1 MPVSYLVDLDAVPP
15 VDVWGET
22 VRARSVNGERL
33 TLALVELAPDSVV
46 PEHRH
51 ENEQMGIVVSGSVT
65 FTVDGETRTLSPGGT
80 WRIPSNRPHDVV
92 TGPEGALVVDV
103 FAPAREDWDAMPHI
117 APRPVDWPGR

>member
-1 MPVSYLVDLDAVPP
+1 MSHLVDFDAVPP

-33 TLALVELAPDSVV
+33 TMALVELAPGAVV

-51 ENEQMGIVVSGSVT
+51 ENEQMGMVVSGSVT
-65 FTVDGETRTLSPGGT
+65 FTVDGETRTLGPGGT

-92 TGPEGALVVDV
+92 TGPDGALVVDV
-103 FAPAREDWDAMPHI
+103 FAPAREDWDALPHI
-117 APRPVDWPGR
+117 APRPVAWPER